1 MTKVVLPSISLS
13 VPCCTIFS
21 VRVSIDE
28 VASSMIS
35 RGVSAIAARAYAP
48 GQYWLEEWVEGVSRP
63 PMYLESADVY
73 DKELP
78 QYARENTT
86 VSYLAATKDFRHYKK
101 LGRLTEPTVDDRDVF
116 IFPEKIGGNMFSSPA
131 PNSKMRG

>member
-35 RGVSAIAARAYAP
+35 RGVSAIAARRND
-48 GQYWLEEWVEGVSRP
+48 GFV
-63 PMYLESADVY
+63 
-73 DKELP
+73 
-78 QYARENTT
+78 
-86 VSYLAATKDFRHYKK
+86 AAGFRQNVHHFH
-101 LGRLTEPTVDDRDVF
+101 RVDDVRGVRSLAHLVSVLYSRKFDRFVNEHIYASE
-116 IFPEKIGGNMFSSPA
+116 IFYGIDAFYILSVHIIC
-131 PNSKMRG
+131 

>member
-35 RGVSAIAARAYAP
+35 RGVSAIAARAMDKGCRYPCERLAP
-48 GQYWLEEWVEGVSRP
+48 SDVSIVLNP
-63 PMYLESADVY
+63 S
-73 DKELP
+73 
-78 QYARENTT
+78 
-86 VSYLAATKDFRHYKK
+86 
-101 LGRLTEPTVDDRDVF
+101 
-116 IFPEKIGGNMFSSPA
+116 GNLVIKS
-131 PNSKMRG
+131 